1 VSAEKKTL
9 IIPLLL
15 ITLGVGSLL
24 TSLGIVPGVDRVWTL
39 GLAVVGVLSFV
50 LSGVDK
56 VSIVIGPFFIIASCL
71 SLLRQ
76 TDRLSVDTEVP
87 ILVIAAG
94 VLLLV
99 ARHPAFA
106 VPEWLAHQHGKRK

>member
-1 VSAEKKTL
+1 MAKDKKTL
-9 IIPLLL
+9 AVPILL
-15 ITLGVGSLL
+15 ITLGVGWLL
-24 TSLGIVPGVDRVWTL
+24 TTMGIVPEVDWAWTL
-39 GLAVVGVLSFV
+39 GLAIVGVLTFV

-56 VSIVIGPFFIIASCL
+56 VTVVVGPFFLVASCL

-76 TDRLSVDTEVP
+76 IDRLNIDKEVP

-99 ARHPAFA
+99 AHLPSIRAPG
-106 VPEWLAHQHGKRK
+106 WLEPKQERSK